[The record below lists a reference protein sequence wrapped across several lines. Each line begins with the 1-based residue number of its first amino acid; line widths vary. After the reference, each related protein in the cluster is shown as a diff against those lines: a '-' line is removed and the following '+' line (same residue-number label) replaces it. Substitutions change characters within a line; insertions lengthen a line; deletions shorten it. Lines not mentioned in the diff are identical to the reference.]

1 MTDESQQL
9 LDVIQ
14 RILER
19 QSPLDLID
27 IYQRVRQ
34 TEHLD
39 LSRFT
44 SQDLRH
50 AFEIDLPACE

>member
-19 QSPLDLID
+19 QSPLDLSD

-39 LSRFT
+39 L
-44 SQDLRH
+44 
-50 AFEIDLPACE
+50 